1 MSLAHEFDIKN
12 LSGNFKGQGN
22 LDLFYRGYLPPRKPR
37 AIMVIVHGLAEHSG
51 RYMNVVDYF
60 VPRGYAVYGFDQRG
74 HGQSQGIRGYVEK
87 FSYYIDDLKTFF
99 DIVRGKHSG
108 DKIFI
113 VGHSVGGTIAITYS
127 LSYQNEF
134 AGLILSGAT
143 VKPGSSLSPIKI
155 MLARFLSIVT
165 PKMGVDV
172 IDASAVSQDQT
183 VVNAYIDDQLVYR
196 GKIRARLGAELIK
209 AMQVLPRK
217 MSEIHLPVLI
227 MSGTDDR
234 LSDPEGS
241 QLLYERISSR
251 DKALKF
257 YDGFYHEIFNE
268 PGRDQIFSDMDD
280 WLTTHLQM
288 G

>member
-1 MSLAHEFDIKN
+1 MPNFNIKHI
-12 LSGNFKGQGN
+12 SGNFTGQGKIN
-22 LDLFYRGYLPPRKPR
+22 LFYEGYLPPRKPR
-37 AIMVIVHGLAEHSG
+37 AIMVIVHGLAEHGG
-51 RYMNVVDYF
+51 RYVNVIDHF
-60 VPRGYAVYGFDQRG
+60 VSRGYAVYSFDQRG
-74 HGQSQGIRGYVEK
+74 HGQSEGIRGYVEK

-99 DIVRGKHSG
+99 NMVRGKHSG

-127 LSYQNEF
+127 LCYQNEF

-143 VKPGSSLSPIKI
+143 VKPGSSLSPVKI
-155 MLARFLSIVT
+155 ILARFLSIVT

-172 IDASAVSQDQT
+172 IDASAVSRDQA
-183 VVNAYIDDQLVYR
+183 VVHAYINDQLVYR

-209 AMQVLPRK
+209 AMQVLPK
-217 MSEIHLPVLI
+217 QMSEIHLPVLI

-241 QLLYERISSR
+241 LLLYQRVGSN
-251 DKALKF
+251 DKTLKL

-268 PGRDQIFSDMDD
+268 LGRKQVFSDMED
-280 WLTTHLQM
+280 WLAARL
-288 G
+288 